1 MEEQLMDYYYENPD
15 RNCFPQKENE
25 KRTTEPVQPARTE
38 EAPQLPQ
45 PNQSSAQPVQQIQPE
60 PPTQQPN
67 IITNS
72 GGQFRSPLVQPNFN
86 TEEMRG
92 SMQQILSENV
102 GEYVVIE
109 FLIGT
114 ERLMRKQGLLYFV
127 GRSYVTLY
135 DDSIRNYIVCD
146 LFSIKFVYFYYPGDR
161 PRRNY
166 NILPAANGS
175 GGNVR

>member
-1 MEEQLMDYYYENPD
+1 MDYYYGSPD
-15 RNCFPQKENE
+15 KNCFPQKDDE
-25 KRTTEPVQPARTE
+25 TPSGMPDPPVMAEEEAIPARDR
-38 EAPQLPQ
+38 
-45 PNQSSAQPVQQIQPE
+45 PV
-60 PPTQQPN
+60 
-67 IITNS
+67 TNS
-72 GGQFRSPLVQPNFN
+72 GGQFTSPLVQPSFD

-92 SMQQILSENV
+92 SMQQILAENV

-135 DDSIRNYIVCD
+135 DDTQRNYIVCD

-166 NILPAANGS
+166 NTLPNTNSNGS
-175 GGNVR
+175 GGR